1 MLSNISKSLSKVSI
15 IEVGLRDGLQSEKR
29 LFSLVE
35 KQNYLDRI
43 IKSGLHNIEIGSFVS
58 PKWVPQMANTSELIK
73 SIDTE
78 KRQKLYL
85 SALVPNVKGMEQ
97 AIDCKVDE
105 IVLFVSTTDTF
116 NQKNI
121 NATQEEAFQRFV
133 PIVKLAKQNNIKIRG
148 SLSCCFSCPYEGN
161 VSTDQVIKSVDR
173 YRNLGVD
180 TIDIAD
186 TIGSADPLTTH
197 NLINELI
204 VHTGQ
209 VNLFSVHFHD
219 TNDLAILNVAV
230 AVKHGITSI
239 QSSLGGLG
247 GCPYSSK
254 RVGNLNTIKLM
265 KWLDQNNIPT
275 TETYDIAHAV
285 GTEVWLKSLY

>member
-58 PKWVPQMANTSELIK
+58 PKWVPQMANTTELIK

-161 VSTDQVIKSVDR
+161 V
-173 YRNLGVD
+173 
-180 TIDIAD
+180 
-186 TIGSADPLTTH
+186 
-197 NLINELI
+197 
-204 VHTGQ
+204 
-209 VNLFSVHFHD
+209 
-219 TNDLAILNVAV
+219 
-230 AVKHGITSI
+230 
-239 QSSLGGLG
+239 
-247 GCPYSSK
+247 
-254 RVGNLNTIKLM
+254 
-265 KWLDQNNIPT
+265 
-275 TETYDIAHAV
+275 
-285 GTEVWLKSLY
+285 